1 MAISK
6 TGKLFLLLGGIVA
19 AVLIVVVIAV
29 IVAARAMGRPDVPD
43 DSVLVLDIS
52 GELPDY
58 VPEQPL
64 AKAGWYKADAVVY
77 RAFDTA
83 QKGKGGQADRGRP
96 V

>member
-1 MAISK
+1 M
-6 TGKLFLLLGGIVA
+6 A

-64 AKAGWYKADAVVY
+64 AKLVGIKQTQSFTGLLTQLRKAKVDKRIGAVLLDIKFPGIGWGKA
-77 RAFDTA
+77 FEL
-83 QKGKGGQADRGRP
+83 
-96 V
+96 